1 MIVSPM
7 SLFPMLQITMK
18 ALNNLKFEKEIENVI
33 KNVRNLSNH
42 LSSYKVY
49 HDKMGSQLRTV
60 VNHYNKSSEEFKKID
75 KDVTRI
81 SGGKIN
87 LNLDSEKIEKPNLS
101 E

>member
-1 MIVSPM
+1 
-7 SLFPMLQITMK
+7 
-18 ALNNLKFEKEIENVI
+18 
-33 KNVRNLSNH
+33 
-42 LSSYKVY
+42 
-49 HDKMGSQLRTV
+49 MGSPLRTV